1 MFYGIIKVE
10 VREMIIKVFCHNCK
24 ADIMA
29 YKDEKGIMKY
39 ECHRC
44 GAVNIAKPMSR
55 RKIKIE
61 LIVAS
66 DQVII

>member
-1 MFYGIIKVE
+1 ME
-10 VREMIIKVFCHNCK
+10 VKVFCHNCK

-29 YKDEKGIMKY
+29 YRNDKGIMKY
-39 ECHRC
+39 VCPKC
-44 GAVNIAKPMSR
+44 GAVNISKPMSR

-61 LIVAS
+61 LIAPY